1 MVQSG
6 GGRIEREPDKGIP
19 RQSEKKRQAE
29 CKRKR
34 KSKDEERYREEWREG
49 KNDATIVGSIFHHWR
64 PTGYQ
69 NGISRSLERRT
80 WALVICSQSS
90 TASQMPC
97 KNKYLNILRRSLT
110 SLNWIIS
117 LRRSP
122 LPKCQKS
129 VGLGEPLSPRHASL
143 PLALPTPCTICWHRV
158 CPQAPAFSSAT
169 LSAERAGTRCTRIKP
184 QTHTGNRTGHRA
196 REPILFMWCQRRVTL
211 ISYQGCCRPLS
222 HCWCYESITS
232 LAFSFPMWCT
242 VTPKVEIHSQGQNS

>member
-1 MVQSG
+1 M
-6 GGRIEREPDKGIP
+6 RNPP
-19 RQSEKKRQAE
+19 
-29 CKRKR
+29 
-34 KSKDEERYREEWREG
+34 
-49 KNDATIVGSIFHHWR
+49 ATIVGSIFHHWR

-117 LRRSP
+117 LRRLP

-143 PLALPTPCTICWHRV
+143 PPPGPAHPLHYLLTQSLPPGPC
-158 CPQAPAFSSAT
+158 F
-169 LSAERAGTRCTRIKP
+169 LL
-184 QTHTGNRTGHRA
+184 GH
-196 REPILFMWCQRRVTL
+196 
-211 ISYQGCCRPLS
+211 PLR
-222 HCWCYESITS
+222 
-232 LAFSFPMWCT
+232 
-242 VTPKVEIHSQGQNS
+242 

>member
-1 MVQSG
+1 M
-6 GGRIEREPDKGIP
+6 RNPP
-19 RQSEKKRQAE
+19 
-29 CKRKR
+29 
-34 KSKDEERYREEWREG
+34 
-49 KNDATIVGSIFHHWR
+49 ATIVGSIFHHWR

-232 LAFSFPMWCT
+232 LAFSFPNVVYSYSRGGNPFSRREFLAKGKCPISFWNIF
-242 VTPKVEIHSQGQNS
+242 IHVHNFDVYVAMLSWWLLPALLGPL

>member
-1 MVQSG
+1 M
-6 GGRIEREPDKGIP
+6 RNPP
-19 RQSEKKRQAE
+19 
-29 CKRKR
+29 
-34 KSKDEERYREEWREG
+34 
-49 KNDATIVGSIFHHWR
+49 ATIVGSIFHHWR

-117 LRRSP
+117 LRRLP

-143 PLALPTPCTICWHRV
+143 PL
-158 CPQAPAFSSAT
+158 APAFSSAT

-196 REPILFMWCQRRVTL
+196 REPILFM
-211 ISYQGCCRPLS
+211 
-222 HCWCYESITS
+222 
-232 LAFSFPMWCT
+232 
-242 VTPKVEIHSQGQNS
+242 